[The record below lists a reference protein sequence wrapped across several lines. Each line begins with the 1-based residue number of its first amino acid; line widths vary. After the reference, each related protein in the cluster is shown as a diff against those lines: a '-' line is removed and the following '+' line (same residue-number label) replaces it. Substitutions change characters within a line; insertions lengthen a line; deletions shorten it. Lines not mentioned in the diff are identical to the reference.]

1 MRLSTKKMLGG
12 EYQVYLGAIKIAEI
26 HYTGLSNIQGKVE
39 LSYSAPGPNSGP
51 RVYETMLKAIGDLW
65 HLLEQPVPEGA
76 VAVSLAKCREEKEA
90 ADMRAAL
97 SVKPNTSSKT
107 TSKKKKKAPSQSE
120 DVMG

>member
-1 MRLSTKKMLGG
+1 MLGG

-39 LSYSAPGPNSGP
+39 LRYSDPNPHSGP
-51 RVYETMLKAIGDLW
+51 RIYETMLKAIGDLW

-90 ADMRAAL
+90 ADMRSAL
-97 SVKPNTSSKT
+97 SVKPKTASKT
-107 TSKKKKKAPSQSE
+107 ASKKKKKAPPQSE
-120 DVMG
+120 EVMG